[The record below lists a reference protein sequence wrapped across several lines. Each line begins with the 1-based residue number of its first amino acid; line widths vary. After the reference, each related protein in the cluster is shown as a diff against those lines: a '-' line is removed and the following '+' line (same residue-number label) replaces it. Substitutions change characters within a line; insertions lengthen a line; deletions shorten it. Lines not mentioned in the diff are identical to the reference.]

1 MFTGWFSHTTPDSN
15 KRCLAEPEKPH
26 YKGGIIVNP
35 EFNDDVK
42 GWEALGQ
49 GEIKQQLSNGNRFLV
64 LHSRIH
70 PLDSFR
76 QKVNLEKDK
85 LYALSAWIRIS
96 KGNEAVSAMFKT
108 KDGQLLHAGT
118 VIAKSGCWSMLK
130 GGISANSTS
139 QADLYFETGNAMVE
153 IWADSISLKPFS
165 KAQWRSH
172 QDASIVKVRKNK
184 VRFEV
189 TDADGTKLAGV
200 QVSIKQTRSGFP
212 FGCAMSKNI
221 LTSTDYQNWFSSRFK
236 YTTFANEMKWYSNEA
251 RGRGLENY
259 TIPDAMVA
267 FAKQNNISIRGH
279 NVFWDNPKTQP
290 RWLMALPP
298 EEIGK
303 ASARRIDSVVSRYS
317 GQLIAWDVVNE
328 NMHFSFFEDMLGKN
342 ASIFYNRAHQLDTK
356 VTLFLNEYNTIENS
370 KDKTAHP
377 ENYLKK
383 LKEIQAYHGNKNIP
397 FGIGLQTHFPALP
410 PNLAYMRAG
419 MDMLGS
425 LGFPM
430 WLTEVDEILRE
441 GYSNPYVDGMIIFSG
456 PYIDGCGRMCMTDPN
471 YKSNEVGEVVD
482 KLLKEWKSEEFEATE
497 DINGYLDTS
506 LFHGD
511 YEVIVTHPIT
521 NASKVMS
528 FEVSKVNPDDIIH
541 VSLLVCMYE

>member
-1 MFTGWFSHTTPDSN
+1 M
-15 KRCLAEPEKPH
+15 
-26 YKGGIIVNP
+26 
-35 EFNDDVK
+35 
-42 GWEALGQ
+42 EALGQ
-49 GEIKQQLSNGNRFLV
+49 GAIKQQLSNENRFLV
-64 LHSRIH
+64 LHSRMH

-85 LYALSAWIRIS
+85 LYALSAWVQIS
-96 KGNEAVSAMFKT
+96 KGNEEAVSAMFKT
-108 KDGQLLHAGT
+108 KDAQLLHAGT
-118 VIAKSGCWSMLK
+118 AIAKSGCWSMLK
-130 GGISANSTS
+130 GGIFTNTTS
-139 QADLYFETGNAMVE
+139 QADLYFETGNE
-153 IWADSISLKPFS
+153 TLDIWVDSISLQPFS

-172 QDASIVKVRKNK
+172 QDASIEKVRKNK
-184 VRFEV
+184 VTFEV
-189 TDADGTKLAGV
+189 ADADGTKLAGV
-200 QVSIKQTRSGFP
+200 QVSIKQTRSDFP
-212 FGCAMSKNI
+212 FGCAIIGSARDSNI
-221 LTSTDYQNWFSSRFK
+221 PL
-236 YTTFANEMKWYSNEA
+236 ANEMKWYSNEA

-267 FAKQNNISIRGH
+267 FAKQNSISIRGH

-290 RWLMALPP
+290 RWLTGLPP

-342 ASIFYNRAHQLDTK
+342 ASAIFYSRAHQLDATA
-356 VTLFLNEYNTIENS
+356 TLFLNEYNTIENS

-383 LKEIQAYHGNKNIP
+383 LK
-397 FGIGLQTHFPALP
+397 GIQTHFPALP
-410 PNLAYMRAG
+410 PNLAYIRAG

-471 YKSNEVGEVVD
+471 YKSSEVGKVVD
-482 KLLKEWKSEEFEATE
+482 KLLKEWKSEEFEATT
-497 DINGYLDTS
+497 DSNGCLDTS

-528 FEVSKVNPDDIIH
+528 FEVSKVNPDEIIH
-541 VSLLVCMYE
+541 VSLLA